1 VKFVAATELP
11 DLREPTVDLVFPEPR
26 VLPVLRA
33 LMASQ
38 ALMELPVNA
47 ARPERRVP
55 KARLVLRGLKALKV
69 DRQTGNVL
77 AQESTLR
84 RNLKSLQWKAFKR
97 KEEKTDETEHDG
109 SDQRQPS

>member
-69 DRQTGNVL
+69 DPRTGNVSGKL
-77 AQESTLR
+77 SKEKR
-84 RNLKSLQWKAFKR
+84 RNR
-97 KEEKTDETEHDG
+97 
-109 SDQRQPS
+109 

>member
-55 KARLVLRGLKALKV
+55 KARPVPRGLKALKV
-69 DRQTGNVL
+69 DPRTGKTSV
-77 AQESTLR
+77 ESFQ
-84 RNLKSLQWKAFKR
+84 KKR
-97 KEEKTDETEHDG
+97 GEN
-109 SDQRQPS
+109 R